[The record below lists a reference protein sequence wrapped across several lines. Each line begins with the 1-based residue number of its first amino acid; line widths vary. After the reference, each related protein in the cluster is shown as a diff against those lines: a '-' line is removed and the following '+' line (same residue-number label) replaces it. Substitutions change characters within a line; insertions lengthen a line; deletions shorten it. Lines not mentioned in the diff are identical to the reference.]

1 MLASPNLS
9 GKEKEILEAAIK
21 TIGELLEYVSYGG
34 YQQIEFEERFNRIA
48 QRLDHLAGK
57 PLD

>member
-34 YQQIEFEERFNRIA
+34 YQQIELEERLAKIE
-48 QRLDHLAGK
+48 QRLGIPEEK
-57 PLD
+57 QLD